1 MKNVLSII
9 LVAMTMGIVTASA
22 HEVVV
27 PADTSRVVNLE
38 EVYIVASPKQS
49 VQLRKQPLS
58 ATIMSREELQRLR
71 VESLKGISVAASNF
85 YMPDYG
91 SRYTSAV
98 YIRGIGSRMN
108 TPAVGLYVDNV
119 AYVDKSGY
127 DFSFS
132 DVERVDVLRGPQST
146 LYGRNTMG
154 GLVRIFTADP
164 MRNTGTNVSLGA
176 TTRNGGRR
184 AAFTTFLHPDAKLGV
199 SLSGYYEGNEGFF
212 RNTLTGD
219 HADHSDAGGGKVRAV
234 YRANDELK
242 FDFTASYEQSYEGAC
257 PYYYEGAAS
266 GEEAYKDYV
275 GLITQNRPST
285 YRRAM
290 LNTGLNIEWRAE
302 EFKFNSVTAYQ
313 YLRDRIFID
322 QDFVA
327 ADVFSLDQRQRL
339 GTFSQEFSLTSKP
352 GHAWQS
358 TTGAYAMMQM
368 NRTTCPVVFYQD
380 GMNFL
385 NSMFKQVLPAAMPM
399 SLALTDA
406 DLPFVAD
413 MRTPTANAALF
424 HQSTYRFDNGLSI
437 AAGLRLDY
445 DFQRLK
451 LNSGVAHPV
460 NFAFTM
466 MGPPKTF
473 ESVPSKLET
482 IDNDTWQLL
491 PKLSVQYD
499 LDHNLGNIYATVSKG
514 YRSGGYNVQAY
525 SDMAQSMLRGNM
537 MQQVYDY
544 SYGMMT
550 GMGMPAAVVEKN
562 LSGLK
567 NNIPAEPS
575 VQSLFYKPEQTW
587 SYEVGG
593 HFNFCEGAVQ
603 LDLSA
608 FMMNTKDQQ
617 VADFAGSGMGRNV
630 KNSGKSRSF
639 GGEVAMRTRSME
651 NRLSLNFNYGFTH
664 ATFRSNDNFV
674 PYVPQHTLS
683 AVADFRQP
691 LSGDFL
697 KAFTLGANFS
707 GAGNIMWNEEN
718 TDEQKFYGLLG
729 AHVQFELPR
738 QITLD
743 FWGKNLT
750 QTHYDTFRFVS
761 MNRNYAQRGEPCHF
775 GVDLRMKF

>member
-1 MKNVLSII
+1 MKKFYSAILMATTAAVLPVSAGNV
-9 LVAMTMGIVTASA
+9 VT
-22 HEVVV
+22 ET
-27 PADTSRVVNLE
+27 DTSRVVNLE

-49 VQLRKQPLS
+49 TQLRKQSLS
-58 ATIMSREELQRLR
+58 STIMSREDLQTLH
-71 VESLKGISVAASNF
+71 VDNIKGISVAAPNF
-85 YMPDYG
+85 FMPDYG

-127 DFSFS
+127 DFSFA

-164 MRNTGTNVSLGA
+164 MRNSGTFLTSGS
-176 TTRNGGRR
+176 TFRNGGSR
-184 AAFTTFLHPDAKLGV
+184 ASFTTFLHPSDKLGV
-199 SLSGYYEGNEGFF
+199 SLGAYYEGAEGFF
-212 RNTLTGD
+212 RNTLTGK
-219 HADHSDAGGGKVRAV
+219 HVDHSDAGGAKVRAV
-234 YRANDELK
+234 YRATDDLK

-257 PYYYEGAAS
+257 PYYYEGAAK
-266 GEEAYKDYV
+266 GDEAYPDYV

-290 LNTGLNIEWRAE
+290 LNAGLNVEWRTDK
-302 EFKFNSVTAYQ
+302 FKFNSVTAYQ
-313 YLRDRIFID
+313 HLQDRMFID

-327 ADVFSLDQRQRL
+327 ADIFSLDQRQRL
-339 GTFSQEFSLTSKP
+339 GTFSQEFSLTTKP
-352 GHAWQS
+352 GSVWQS
-358 TTGAYAMMQM
+358 TTGAYAMMQT
-368 NRTTCPVVFYQD
+368 NRTTCPVVFYQE
-380 GMNFL
+380 GVNFL
-385 NSMFKQVLPAAMPM
+385 NSMFAGVLPEGMPM

-413 MRTPTANAALF
+413 MRTPTANAAVF
-424 HQSTYRFDNGLSI
+424 HQSTFKTGDGWSV

-460 NFAFTM
+460 NFAFAM
-466 MGPPKTF
+466 MGRPTPF
-473 ESVPSKLET
+473 ESIPAKVET

-491 PKLSVQYD
+491 PKFSVQYD
-499 LDHNLGNIYATVSKG
+499 FEQNLGNVYATVSKG

-525 SDMAQSMLRGNM
+525 SDMAQSMLRRDM

-544 SYGMMT
+544 SKGMML
-550 GMGMPAAVVEKN
+550 GMGMPEAVVDRN
-562 LSGLK
+562 LSSLK
-567 NNIPAEPS
+567 DNIPGEAS
-575 VQSLFYKPEQTW
+575 AQSLFYKPEQTW
-587 SYEVGG
+587 SYELGG
-593 HFNFCEGAVQ
+593 HFNFCEGAFQ

-639 GGEVAMRTRSME
+639 GGEMGMRTRWMD
-651 NRLSLNFNYGFTH
+651 NRLALNLNYGYTH

-674 PYVPQHTLS
+674 PYVPQHTFS

-691 LSGDFL
+691 LSNDFVR
-697 KAFTLGANFS
+697 AITVGANFS
-707 GAGNIMWNEEN
+707 GAGKIMWNEEN
-718 TDEQKFYGLLG
+718 TSEQGFYGLLG
-729 AHVQFELPR
+729 AHLMFELFDDMT
-738 QITLD
+738 IDL
-743 FWGKNLT
+743 WGKNLT
-750 QTHYDTFRFVS
+750 QKDYDTFRFVS

-775 GVDLRMKF
+775 GIDLRMKF